1 MRTLSVEVIPG
12 LGKTFAFR
20 VFRDVMGIGRLDREI
35 DIPCGE

>member
-1 MRTLSVEVIPG
+1 MTLSVDMIPG

-20 VFRDVMGIGRLDREI
+20 VFRDVMEIDRLDRVN